1 MSLLNILMLLLNIL
15 MLLLNILMLLLNI
28 LRHQCLLALC
38 VLTLSP
44 YDFKHQY
51 LLTIP
56 STLS

>member
-1 MSLLNILMLLLNIL
+1 MSLLNIL